1 MITSLDLG
9 IVVVFCAVVL
19 AGGFV
24 VQYVKK
30 VKTHLM
36 FIVTASQAPWFIV
49 MGLLAAE
56 MIHGGQTV
64 GYSGWIQ
71 LFGLSA
77 SWYLICIALG
87 FVWLIPLAVKI
98 RKEELRTIPEII
110 MKYMDAKC
118 SIIVGLVNIFFYITV
133 LGAVCYVSFA
143 AFAEPLF
150 GWPAWLSMLIIA
162 VICVIYSGTAGL
174 WSIGWLNFLQYL
186 VIIVG
191 VCLTGYFGMTAAG
204 GWGQMTA
211 ALPAGFWD
219 MLPGPVGVGF
229 ITLMIIFFWFFG
241 YMIWAG
247 TNRSLMSGKNPRATA
262 LGAVGATLGYIPFLI
277 GMTVAGIAA
286 YVLLWQPGLITN
298 PDMSLPTLIRD
309 YIPTGI
315 SGLAI
320 AAVLAAMITTAANCL
335 FASGTTI
342 SYDFVYKF
350 LKKDASD
357 RYLIW
362 LARISMAVL
371 AFAWLGVTLLWRPL
385 VLQALMFSY
394 AVAAGGLVMPAFFTL
409 LEHGWGRTQKTL
421 LTTGGFFWGVLTGF
435 AVALAYYL
443 ITSDITWACQYGAF
457 ASAVVSL
464 GLSAVQ
470 RAMGGGRKTDELP
483 KSSEWA
489 VKTVAILTVIFLLA
503 LVALRTLGMIY

>member
-1 MITSLDLG
+1 MITTLDLA
-9 IVVVFCAVVL
+9 IVSIFVLVVL

-30 VKTHLM
+30 VKTHLT

-64 GYSGWIQ
+64 GYMGWVQ
-71 LFGLSA
+71 LFGISA
-77 SWYLICIALG
+77 LWYLIIIALG
-87 FVWLIPLAVKI
+87 FLWQIPLAVKI
-98 RKEELRTIPEII
+98 RKEELKTIPEII
-110 MKYMDAKC
+110 EKYMDAKC
-118 SIIVGLVNIFFYITV
+118 AIIVGLVNIFFYITV
-133 LGAVCYVSFA
+133 LGAVCYLSFA

-150 GWPAWLSMLIIA
+150 GWPAWFSMLLIA
-162 VICVIYSGTAGL
+162 VVCVVYSGTAGL
-174 WSIGWLNFLQYL
+174 WSIGWLNFIQYL

-191 VCLTGYFGMTAAG
+191 VCLAGYFGVTAAG

-219 MLPGPVGVGF
+219 MTPGPVGVGF

-247 TNRSLMSGKNPRATA
+247 TNRSLMSGKTPKATA
-262 LGAVGATLGYIPFLI
+262 TGAIGATLGYIPFLI
-277 GMTVAGIAA
+277 GITVCGIAA

-298 PDMSLPTLIRD
+298 PDMALPVLLRD
-309 YIPTGI
+309 YVPTGV
-315 SGLAI
+315 SGLAM

-342 SYDFVYKF
+342 SYDFVHKHI
-350 LKKDASD
+350 KRDASD

-362 LARISMAVL
+362 LARVFMAVL
-371 AFAWLGVTLLWRPL
+371 AFAWLAVTLWWRPL
-385 VLQALMFSY
+385 VLEGLMFAY
-394 AVAAGGLVMPAFFTL
+394 AVAAGGIIMPAFFTL
-409 LEHGWGRTQKTL
+409 LEHAWGRTQKTL
-421 LTTGGFFWGVLTGF
+421 LTTGGFFWGVLVGF
-435 AVALAYYL
+435 AVGLGYYL
-443 ITSDITWACQYGAF
+443 FLRDITWACQYGAF

-470 RAMGGGRKTDELP
+470 RAQGGGRKTDEPP
-483 KSSEWA
+483 KSTEWA
-489 VKTVAILTVIFLLA
+489 VKLTAILTVIFLFA
-503 LVALRTLGMIY
+503 LVALRTSGMIY